1 MLTQAQ
7 PHRAFREPTEDEL
20 ALRRWLGLLLS
31 AGWMV
36 PQTSGAKT
44 PVVKLVVKLFNYAEI
59 SPQVL
64 AGAEREAVRVYRE
77 AGILLSWVECGL
89 SEQDTEKFLACEQVN
104 DPFGLFV
111 NIIGQ
116 PMAVRLPRPGKFA
129 VSFERHAVVFYRL
142 VEGAAEDGRFSKAL
156 ILGCVMAHELGHL
169 LLGENSHATGI
180 MRGTFRR
187 QDFERAE
194 KGKLVFTQHQA
205 EAMQA
210 RILKR
215 LSQ

>member
-1 MLTQAQ
+1 MA
-7 PHRAFREPTEDEL
+7 
-20 ALRRWLGLLLS
+20 
-31 AGWMV
+31 
-36 PQTSGAKT
+36 PQTAGAKT

-77 AGILLSWVECGL
+77 AGIALSWVECGL
-89 SEQDTEKFLACEQVN
+89 SEHDTEKFLACEQVD

-116 PMAVRLPRPGKFA
+116 PMAARLPRPGKFA
-129 VSFERHAVVFYRL
+129 TSFERHAVVFYHL
-142 VEGAAEDGRFSKAL
+142 VEGAAEDGGFSKAL

-169 LLGENSHATGI
+169 LLGKNSHAAGI
-180 MRGTFRR
+180 MTGTFWQ

-194 KGKLVFTQHQA
+194 KGKLVFTEHQA